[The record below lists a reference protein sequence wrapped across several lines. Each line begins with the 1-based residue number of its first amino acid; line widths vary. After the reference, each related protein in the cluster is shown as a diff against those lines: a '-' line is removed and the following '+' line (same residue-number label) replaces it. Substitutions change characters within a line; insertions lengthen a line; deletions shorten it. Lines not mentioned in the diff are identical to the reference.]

1 MNRKKRADY
10 QSARFLIEVPVYHI
24 VIELDAVDGTEL
36 GDDRQ
41 NVCLLFGRE
50 FVFAMMDSVVGP
62 ITSSEIGVDTLASL
76 SPVSIGYLI
85 IEL

>member
-1 MNRKKRADY
+1 MA
-10 QSARFLIEVPVYHI
+10 SAKVHNIVTAQRGASSALFLIEVPVYHI

-50 FVFAMMDSVVGP
+50 LV
-62 ITSSEIGVDTLASL
+62 LKY
-76 SPVSIGYLI
+76 VSDWV
-85 IEL
+85 